1 MSTDDKWERRAAR
14 REVVSETMSAV
25 LSRATRRPSRIVLV
39 GPYAFEFRRG
49 RFFDLSEGLDINQR
63 GISIVIRDANAGALG
78 VAELSEWSISPATSP
93 LEFWQVADF
102 QSEEDANLAELI
114 GSLWHRDDW
123 PPLYGNVLVFSRLVI
138 ASGGS
143 RDVLPA
149 LEQAMQTEFG
159 RRVSVM
165 ALKAYPL
172 EFESNLPVGAAER
185 EGLFNRRRASMM
197 RYYARRLKVEAI
209 ADQRSFPGWMWRAF
223 RSSPA
228 PLKRPSF
235 RWLNKFGR
243 R

>member
-1 MSTDDKWERRAAR
+1 
-14 REVVSETMSAV
+14 
-25 LSRATRRPSRIVLV
+25 
-39 GPYAFEFRRG
+39 
-49 RFFDLSEGLDINQR
+49 LDINQR
-63 GISIVIRDANAGALG
+63 GVSIVIRDANAGALG
-78 VAELSEWSISPATSP
+78 AAELSEWSISPATSP

-114 GSLWHRDDW
+114 GSLWHPDDW

-138 ASGGS
+138 ASSGS

-149 LEQAMQTEFG
+149 LEQATKNEFG

-172 EFESNLPVGAAER
+172 EFESNLPPGEKVR
-185 EGLFNRRRASMM
+185 EGLFNSRRASMM
-197 RYYARRLKVEAI
+197 RHYARRLKVAAV
-209 ADQRSFPGWMWRAF
+209 ADQRSFPGWMWRTF

-228 PLKRPSF
+228 PRQRPNF